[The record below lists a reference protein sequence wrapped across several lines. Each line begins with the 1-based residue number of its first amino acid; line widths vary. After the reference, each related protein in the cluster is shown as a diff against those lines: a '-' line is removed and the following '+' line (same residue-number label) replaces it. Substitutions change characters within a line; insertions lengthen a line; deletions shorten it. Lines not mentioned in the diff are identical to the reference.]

1 MEEYVL
7 GRLAV
12 SDLPAFEEH
21 FMICTA
27 CRDQLDSVEAFAF
40 GMKQA
45 LKTSAPVSKRAS
57 AWAYWFLRARQ
68 PAFSMALAL
77 VAMVASISIFSSGR
91 TKFAPVA
98 TLQLTASRG
107 EMSLTV
113 AARELDLTLS
123 DAPGVGGPFRVEVV
137 NGVGQAC
144 MERTVR

>member
-1 MEEYVL
+1 
-7 GRLAV
+7 
-12 SDLPAFEEH
+12 
-21 FMICTA
+21 
-27 CRDQLDSVEAFAF
+27 
-40 GMKQA
+40 
-45 LKTSAPVSKRAS
+45 
-57 AWAYWFLRARQ
+57 
-68 PAFSMALAL
+68 MALAL

-123 DAPGVGGPFRVEVV
+123 DAPGAGGPFRVEVV
-137 NGVGQAC
+137 NGDGQAC